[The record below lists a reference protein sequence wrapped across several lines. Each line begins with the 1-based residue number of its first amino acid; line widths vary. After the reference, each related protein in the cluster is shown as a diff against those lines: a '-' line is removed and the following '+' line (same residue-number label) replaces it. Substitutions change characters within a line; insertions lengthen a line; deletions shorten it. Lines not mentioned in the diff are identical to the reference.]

1 MLGITKVLFRTALA
15 GAVILPSAA
24 GLMIAG
30 PQRIGDW
37 LGVGVDAFKDML
49 VLPEPRLGDGRQ
61 IIEGLAEV
69 INGDTLTIGG
79 QLVQLAGI
87 DAPARLDQCLS
98 QDMSRCG
105 LAARNALKAVVG
117 ERAIRCVA
125 EDTNAL
131 GALATCYLG
140 TTELNR
146 LMVRHGYAKAYRAY
160 SDTYVD
166 EQLVAEAAG
175 QGMWQR

>member
-1 MLGITKVLFRTALA
+1 MLGIAKVLFRTALA
-15 GAVILPSAA
+15 GAVILPAA
-24 GLMIAG
+24 IALMIAG

-37 LGVGVDAFKDML
+37 LGVGADEFKDML
-49 VLPEPRLGDGRQ
+49 ILPDARLEDGRQ

-69 INGDTLTIGG
+69 VNGDTLSIGG
-79 QLVQLAGI
+79 HTLQLAGI

-98 QDMSRCG
+98 QDLAHCG

-117 ERAIRCVA
+117 DHAIRCVA
-125 EDTNAL
+125 DDANAH
-131 GALATCYLG
+131 GALATCFLG

-175 QGMWQR
+175 QGMWAR